1 MRAAL
6 LAPLALALRRGAF
19 FGTAINTGMALLTG
33 SQTSVM
39 LACIWL
45 AATILASQ
53 WLARLNDREG
63 LKAA

>member
-1 MRAAL
+1 MRTAL
-6 LAPLALALRRGAF
+6 LAPLVLALRRGAL
-19 FGTAINTGMALLTG
+19 FGTAINTVMALLTG

-39 LACIWL
+39 LECLWL

-53 WLARLNDREG
+53 WLARLNDREN